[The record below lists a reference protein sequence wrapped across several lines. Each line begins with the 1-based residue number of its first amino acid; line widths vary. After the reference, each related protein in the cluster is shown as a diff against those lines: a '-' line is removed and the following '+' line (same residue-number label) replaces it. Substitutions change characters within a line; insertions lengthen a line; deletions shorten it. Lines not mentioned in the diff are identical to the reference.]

1 MDKVSVIMSTYKE
14 PIEWIQESVDSILNQ
29 TYKNLEFIIIVD
41 NPEYVELV
49 SLLND
54 YADSDDRISVV
65 VNNNNIGLV
74 KSLNKALSFC
84 L

>member
-14 PIEWIQESVDSILNQ
+14 PIEWIQQSVDSILNQ

-65 VNNNNIGLV
+65 VNNNLFIFINRL
-74 KSLNKALSFC
+74 LL

>member
-41 NPEYVELV
+41 NPEYMELV

-65 VNNNNIGLV
+65 VNNNLFIFINRL
-74 KSLNKALSFC
+74 LL